1 MPNWC
6 WNNVTFEGEEKN
18 LENLN
23 KLFEKTIDIQNKTG
37 SGQLL
42 FGLEQAIDGYMFEI
56 QIQDMYPGY
65 LSISFQSRWAPIPNE
80 IVRIAELFNL
90 QFECEYEEGGM
101 NIYGKYTFE
110 YEDDEKEGVLYEQFA
125 SEEDVDS
132 CRYKEEDDDPDEP
145 DEMSGLNLEKLES
158 IIKHNEMH
166 GRSITRIQEVAA

>member
-6 WNNVTFEGEEKN
+6 WNNVEFTGEQKN
-18 LENLN
+18 VENLY
-23 KLFEKTIDIQNKTG
+23 KLFEKTIDMQEKTG
-37 SGQLL
+37 RGQLL
-42 FGLEQAIDGYMFEI
+42 FGLDGSIDGYMFEI
-56 QIQDMYPGY
+56 SNLAQGDNY
-65 LSISFQSRWAPIPNE
+65 LTLSFQSRWSPIPNE

-90 QFECEYEEGGM
+90 QFEYDYEEGGM
-101 NIYGKYTFE
+101 NLYGKYTFE

-132 CRYKEEDDDPDEP
+132 CRYKEEDDDPDDP

-158 IIKHNEMH
+158 IIEHNEMH